1 MKIEVDGQ
9 FKKFWLA
16 YPQQWVPF
24 YGHEIKIGKYSF
36 CAGGT
41 KQGIV
46 ISETTTGS
54 RVITLPLNQLTFI
67 MTATR
72 EGTLDYYETFV
83 APMLVNAILK
93 SDLDKMLAEMKERI
107 EKFGIGEMPSIEI
120 ADDSVIIEPIS
131 DVLN

>member
-1 MKIEVDGQ
+1 MKIEVNGQ

-24 YGHEIKIGKYSF
+24 YGHEIKVGKYSF

-41 KQGIV
+41 KKGIV
-46 ISETTTGS
+46 VSETTTGS
-54 RVITLPLNQLTFI
+54 RVAILPYNQLAQI

-83 APMLVNAILK
+83 APMLVNAIK
-93 SDLDKMLAEMKERI
+93 RNNVDKMLAEMKETI
-107 EKFGIGEMPSIEI
+107 ATFGIGEIPPIEI
-120 ADDSVIIEPIS
+120 ADDSIIREPIS

>member
-41 KQGIV
+41 ERGIV
-46 ISETTTGS
+46 VSETSTGS
-54 RVITLPLNQLTFI
+54 RVITLPHNFLTHI
-67 MTATR
+67 MGATR

-83 APMLVNAILK
+83 APMLVNAIK
-93 SDLDKMLAEMKERI
+93 RNDLDKMLVEMKEKI
-107 EKFGIGEMPSIEI
+107 ATFGIGEMPLIEN
-120 ADDSVIIEPIS
+120 ADDSIIREPIS